1 MKNCFSILAALFVVL
16 AAKAQPAL
24 TPGQYGPRIG
34 TRLTFNF
41 ANSTRLDSIGVAP
54 GANQSWVVNLA
65 NPFGTATIEV
75 VSPAATDSAAVFPL
89 ANYAIRSQVGPF
101 DVTGY
106 GVVTDSGVFEL
117 GSASGSLGTDRFQA
131 PYMLTLPTGLGY
143 GQQRIRQY
151 VVDRFNGTTRSQI
164 RQIDTL
170 AYVGYGTLTLN
181 RRQYRDVVLL
191 QVRRGSFSLAGQ
203 LQSFSQS
210 LSLYA
215 NGLGYPILDIG
226 VRYDPARG
234 NLRGDPSYASNLTI
248 PTGVQ
253 PRQAVVQPWP
263 NPAGP
268 SLHLPAGC
276 GAALALIAAD
286 GRLYQVPVAG
296 RQADLRALPPG
307 VYRLGQGA
315 GAAAGSRVVK
325 Q

>member
-1 MKNCFSILAALFVVL
+1 MFLGLAAQ
-16 AAKAQPAL
+16 AQPTLA
-24 TPGQYGPRIG
+24 PGQYGPRIG
-34 TRLTFNF
+34 TRLTFNY

-54 GANQSWVVNLA
+54 GPNQAWVVNLA
-65 NPFGTATIEV
+65 NPFGSSTIEV
-75 VSPAATDSAAVFPL
+75 VSPASTDSAALFPL
-89 ANYAIRSQVGPF
+89 ANYAVTSQIGPF

-117 GSASGSLGTDRFQA
+117 GSVSGSLGTDRFQA

-151 VVDRFNGTTRSQI
+151 VVDRANGGSRSQI

-191 QVRRGSFSLAGQ
+191 QIRRGSYSLGGQ

-215 NGLGYPILDIG
+215 AGLGYPILDIG
-226 VRYDPARG
+226 VRYDPVRG
-234 NLRGDPSYASNLTI
+234 NFRGDPSYASNLTI
-248 PTGVQ
+248 PTAIEA
-253 PRQAVVQPWP
+253 PAAAEKPWP
-263 NPAGP
+263 NPAHNL
-268 SLHLPAGC
+268 LHLPAGA
-276 GAALALIAAD
+276 GSVLELIN
-286 GRLYQVPVAG
+286 PAG
-296 RQADLRALPPG
+296 QRFHMLVDAQRADLSALPKG
-307 VYRLGQGA
+307 FYRLGAGA
-315 GAAAGSRVVK
+315 GPAAGSRVVK